1 MVWKRLYY
9 KLVIKVNAIDAKT
22 PNTSILVIKT
32 QYNSDMQGF
41 EKKIEDVHKNI
52 PDTSGLVK
60 KTDHNT
66 KITEIENK
74 ILNVTGLLSCS
85 QYKSHSD
92 WKQCIR
98 YY

>member
-1 MVWKRLYY
+1 M
-9 KLVIKVNAIDAKT
+9 VIKVNAIDAKT

-32 QYNSDMQGF
+32 QYNSDIQGF

-74 ILNVTGLLSCS
+74 IVNVTGLLSCS

-92 WKQCIR
+92 
-98 YY
+98 